1 MAESTPF
8 DDCLALI
15 KEHQRALDVLRK
27 VAATHIERFESVQKF
42 ADAIGTCIQGV
53 QANVSNLV
61 SAVEDL
67 ANLTG
72 RIEKR
77 VSDLEQ
83 QETSR
88 KRFN

>member
-1 MAESTPF
+1 VAEQTPF
-8 DDCLALI
+8 DDCVALI

-27 VAATHIERFESVQKF
+27 VAATHIDRFENVQKF
-42 ADAIGTCIQGV
+42 AEAITASVQGI
-53 QANVSNLV
+53 QANIGNLV
-61 SAVEDL
+61 NAVEDL

-77 VSDLEQ
+77 VTDLEQ
-83 QETSR
+83 QEASR